1 MTELA
6 SRRGFGA
13 GAFAFAIADADRA
26 WAQTPN
32 TDAMTIG
39 SATAPV
45 QLVEYASA
53 ACSHC
58 AHFHATNWATL
69 KTNYIDTGRVRL
81 TLSEMLTAPAAVAF
95 GMFQLAR
102 CGNAD
107 APEYFRRLAILFE
120 RQHAILATGTMG
132 GVVTSLVAAGAE
144 WGLSEA
150 QVMASLND
158 AAGRDRIM
166 RSINAADAAGV
177 SSTPT
182 FFLNGERLG
191 DDFQNPDVM
200 ARTLDAA
207 LNR

>member
-1 MTELA
+1 VLC
-6 SRRGFGA
+6 FA
-13 GAFAFAIADADRA
+13 GVARAQTANADA
-26 WAQTPN
+26 
-32 TDAMTIG
+32 MSIG

-69 KTNYIDTGRVRL
+69 KTDYIDTGRVRL
-81 TLSEMLTAPAAVAF
+81 TLSEMLTAPPAVAF

-107 APEYFRRLAILFE
+107 APEYFRRLGILFE
-120 RQHAILATGTMG
+120 RQHAILETGTMG
-132 GVVTSLVAAGAE
+132 GVVASLVAAGAE
-144 WGLSEA
+144 WGLTEA

-158 AAGRDRIM
+158 EAGRNRMM
-166 RSINAADAAGV
+166 RSLEAADTAGV

-182 FFLNGERLG
+182 FFLNGQHLG
-191 DDFQNPDVM
+191 DDFQRPDVM
-200 ARTLDAA
+200 TRTLDAA
-207 LNR
+207 LRR

>member
-1 MTELA
+1 MTRSP
-6 SRRGFGA
+6 SRRAFAAGGLILGFA
-13 GAFAFAIADADRA
+13 GAARAQTANADAMSLG
-26 WAQTPN
+26 
-32 TDAMTIG
+32 DA
-39 SATAPV
+39 AAPV

-81 TLSEMLTAPAAVAF
+81 TLNEMLTAPPAVAF

-102 CGNAD
+102 CGGAD

-132 GVVTSLVAAGAE
+132 GVVASLVAAGAE

-166 RSINAADAAGV
+166 RSVDAADAAGV

-182 FFLNGERLG
+182 FFLNGQRVG
-191 DDFQNPDVM
+191 DDFQLPDVM

-207 LNR
+207 LAG